1 MLTSLLG
8 LHFVWSLW
16 FSQKPIIFE
25 DAREGFERL
34 IKALKNH
41 QSTVVG
47 LHGDTE
53 GYILV
58 LWSKTGL

>member
-1 MLTSLLG
+1 MLG
-8 LHFVWSLW
+8 LHLVWSLW

-41 QSTVVG
+41 QSTAVVG
-47 LHGDTE
+47 CHGDPE